1 MRGNYSYGR
10 ARETPYYQQSV
21 HNRPVHR
28 TLTSENAVTERW
40 SQTLPREW
48 GLVESMAE
56 DIHYVPGEKNS
67 YNGSLSPVLT
77 LSDTD
82 L

>member
-28 TLTSENAVTERW
+28 TLTSEMQSMRG
-40 SQTLPREW
+40 
-48 GLVESMAE
+48 GLRHFPLSGDLIESMAE
-56 DIHYVPGEKNS
+56 DILYEPGEKNF
-67 YNGSLSPVLT
+67 YNGALSTVLILNGT
-77 LSDTD
+77 EL
-82 L
+82 

>member
-1 MRGNYSYGR
+1 MRGNHSYGR

-28 TLTSENAVTERW
+28 TLTSETAVNERFLRHFLL
-40 SQTLPREW
+40 SGDLI
-48 GLVESMAE
+48 ESMAE
-56 DIHYVPGEKNS
+56 DILFVLGEKNF
-67 YNGSLSPVLT
+67 YNGSLSPV
-77 LSDTD
+77 SIKNDTD